1 MCGRRE
7 QFGTAIAAVVLAFAC
22 VLGSAAADVRADE
35 ASREYR
41 LKAAFV
47 YRFIQFTDWPGE
59 AFAAEDAPIVV
70 VVVGDDPFQ
79 GSLEQA
85 LAGKAVGRRPIRY
98 VHMPEPPPANPN
110 GGMGGG
116 VDGGGAFDCHVLFI
130 SPALARQ
137 DVADLLRQVRGTP
150 VMTVSDGPV
159 EFTRSGGVLR
169 LLVEENRVR
178 FEVNLTAVQRQ
189 QLKMSA
195 QVLKLAR
202 VYEEPAP

>member
-1 MCGRRE
+1 MKNSQSNIRSAVRSCI
-7 QFGTAIAAVVLAFAC
+7 TASIATAALAPVMFA
-22 VLGSAAADVRADE
+22 S
-35 ASREYR
+35 
-41 LKAAFV
+41 
-47 YRFIQFTDWPGE
+47 Q

-70 VVVGDDPFQ
+70 VVVGNDPFQ
-79 GSLEQA
+79 GALEQA
-85 LAGKAVGRRPIRY
+85 LAGKSVGRRPIQY
-98 VHMPEPPPANPN
+98 KHMPEPPPANPN
-110 GGMGGG
+110 GGMGAG
-116 VDGGGAFDCHVLFI
+116 VGGGDAFYCHVLFV

-137 DVADLLRQVRGTP
+137 DLADLLRQARGTP
-150 VMTVSDGPV
+150 VMTVSDGPA

-178 FEVNLTAVQRQ
+178 FEVNLTAAHRQ

>member
-7 QFGTAIAAVVLAFAC
+7 QFGTAIAAVALAFAC
-22 VLGSAAADVRADE
+22 VLGSGAADVRADE

-47 YRFIQFTDWPGE
+47 YRFIQFTDWPGA

-70 VVVGDDPFQ
+70 VLVGDDPFQ
-79 GSLEQA
+79 GALEQA
-85 LAGKAVGRRPIRY
+85 LTGKAVGRRPMQFK
-98 VHMPEPPPANPN
+98 HMPEPPAANPN

-150 VMTVSDGPV
+150 VMTVSDGPA

-178 FEVNLTAVQRQ
+178 FEVNLTAVHRQ